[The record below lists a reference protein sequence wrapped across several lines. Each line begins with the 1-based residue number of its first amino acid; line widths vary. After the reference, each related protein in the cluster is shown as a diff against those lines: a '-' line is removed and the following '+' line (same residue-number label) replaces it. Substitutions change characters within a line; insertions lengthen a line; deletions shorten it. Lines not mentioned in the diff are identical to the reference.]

1 MRAVGLI
8 GRKSGIAPVLI
19 QAPGAT
25 LAGIAHL
32 AKGAPT
38 STVAALI
45 VAGAPQTRVGAH
57 GGFAHL
63 AGALAEA
70 GVPCLR
76 FDRRGLGDS
85 DGDDPGFHTIAPD
98 IAAALAALRHTFPSV
113 RRVIGIGLCDG
124 AAALLLAPAAFD
136 ALILL
141 NPWTRD
147 ETTATTM
154 PPRAALAARY
164 RSRFRSPAAWRDLLR
179 GRVNFAKIARGL
191 RHLLKRDEL
200 SSIARVTA
208 SNLARYPGRAR
219 IILAERDN
227 TAQAF
232 AALWQTPLFARA
244 RAHNRAELR
253 WIAGATHTFAGGAAS
268 KALADAAVEFA
279 RAV

>member
-1 MRAVGLI
+1 MI
-8 GRKSGIAPVLI
+8 GRNPGVIPVLI

-25 LAGIAHL
+25 LAGVAHPPD
-32 AKGAPT
+32 GAT
-38 STVAALI
+38 QSTAAALI
-45 VAGAPQTRVGAH
+45 VAGAPQTRAGAH
-57 GGFAHL
+57 GGL
-63 AGALAEA
+63 AQLARALAQA

-85 DGDDPGFHTIAPD
+85 DGDDPGFQAIAPD
-98 IAAALAALRHTFPSV
+98 IAAALAALREAFPSV

-136 ALILL
+136 ALLLL

-147 ETTATTM
+147 ETTAAAM
-154 PPRAALAARY
+154 PPRAAIASRY
-164 RSRFRSPAAWRDLLR
+164 RGRLQSSAAWRDLLG
-179 GRVNFAKIARGL
+179 GRLNLVKIARGL
-191 RHLLKRDEL
+191 KHLLQRDQL
-200 SSIARVTA
+200 SSIARDTA
-208 SNLARYPGRAR
+208 ANLARFPGTTR

-244 RAHNRAELR
+244 RANNRVELG